1 MNDGQ
6 QPDAADVLA
15 SIGRH
20 WGWIMAFGVLTLLAG
35 VAVLAWPGR
44 TLVVIAVLFGV
55 QLIVT
60 GRSPWRSGSGPSA
73 TGPEPVLSMPSE
85 GAAPCR

>member
-6 QPDAADVLA
+6 QADAADVLA

-20 WGWIMAFGVLTLLAG
+20 WGWIMAFGVLTVLAG

-44 TLVVIAVLFGV
+44 TLWPCP
-55 QLIVT
+55 T
-60 GRSPWRSGSGPSA
+60 GRWR
-73 TGPEPVLSMPSE
+73 T
-85 GAAPCR
+85 AAGRP

>member
-1 MNDGQ
+1 MMVSR
-6 QPDAADVLA
+6 PTRPHVLA

-44 TLVVIAVLFGV
+44 TLMEITLGFRLRSLGHRARTRPVHAV
-55 QLIVT
+55 
-60 GRSPWRSGSGPSA
+60 
-73 TGPEPVLSMPSE
+73 
-85 GAAPCR
+85 